1 MITIFLKLL
10 KDTLSFYV
18 WYIRCILK
26 TETGQICT
34 KTLLHEGSFLHESKK
49 RIKCIKH
56 YKKPRKKKM
65 KNNLPNEGKS

>member
-1 MITIFLKLL
+1 MG
-10 KDTLSFYV
+10 
-18 WYIRCILK
+18 
-26 TETGQICT
+26 TGQICP
-34 KTLLHEGSFLHESKK
+34 KKLPHKGSILHEGSFLHESKK